1 MFNNSKRW
9 GLVIP
14 LMAALVFMGIN
25 SLDAKKPV
33 KETWAVTIPN
43 ESINLYGSLNGDNVK
58 VGVKKY
64 KGGPTTGYYF
74 QLTIENDLDTTD
86 YSQVSFRNLYLE
98 QSDYQAYCCHFPGI
112 NCSPPIGESGTCM
125 QEFLENQ
132 PHPACNYN
140 EICLIIRVDYDIEDI
155 VTGDPI
161 PIQSSGWVM
170 IDVRNTFEAFTDDYD
185 GYHNIVSSNNIAA
198 MDISRDTTGDA
209 WTITI
214 LDDIGTDDDDFI
226 FQETYRLLK
235 NKKRWET
242 KIPLTATTPFS
253 FVTTWTRSK

>member
-33 KETWAVTIPN
+33 KETWAVTIPYD
-43 ESINLYGSLNGDNVK
+43 STNLYGFPYAELDGNNVT
-58 VGVKKY
+58 VSVKKY

-74 QLTIENDLDTTD
+74 QLTIENDPDPAN
-86 YSQVSFRNLYLE
+86 YSQVGFQYLNLSLIDSADFCCYFPT
-98 QSDYQAYCCHFPGI
+98 SDCLDPI
-112 NCSPPIGESGTCM
+112 EEVPPTCM
-125 QEFLENQ
+125 QTFLENQ
-132 PHPACNYN
+132 PHPACDYK
-140 EICLIIRVDYDIEDI
+140 EICLIIRVDCDIEAI
-155 VTGDPI
+155 EGGSIT
-161 PIQSSGWVM
+161 SSGWVM
-170 IDVRNTFEAFTDDYD
+170 IDVRNSFEAFKDACGDF
-185 GYHNIVSSNNIAA
+185 HNIVSSNNVEE
-198 MDISRDTTGDA
+198 MEISRVTSDE
-209 WTITI
+209 WTIRI
-214 LDDIGTDDDDFI
+214 DDEFV